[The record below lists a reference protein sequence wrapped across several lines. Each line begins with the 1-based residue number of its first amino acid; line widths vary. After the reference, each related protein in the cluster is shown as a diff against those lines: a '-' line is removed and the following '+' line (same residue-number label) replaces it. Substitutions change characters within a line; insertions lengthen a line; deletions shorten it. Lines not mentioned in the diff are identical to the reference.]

1 MNNNSSLPKK
11 IAKGIGIAI
20 LGVGAVFGF
29 TYVVMA
35 LWNAILPDL
44 IHVGHLGY
52 WQAMGLLLLCKIL
65 FGSFKM
71 NGGGNGR
78 HKHWKNKFENMNPEE
93 KEAFKQR
100 VKERWGNKHC

>member
-11 IAKGIGIAI
+11 IAKGIGFAI
-20 LGVGAVFGF
+20 LGVGAIFGI

-44 IHVGHLGY
+44 IHVGHLGF
-52 WQAMGLLLLCKIL
+52 WQAMGLLVLCKIL
-65 FGSFKM
+65 FGGFKM
-71 NGGGNGR
+71 NGGGSQRGQR
-78 HKHWKNKFENMNPEE
+78 WKEKFGNMSPEE

-100 VKERWGNKHC
+100 VKERWGNKPC

>member
-1 MNNNSSLPKK
+1 MNPNLSLPKK
-11 IAKGIGIAI
+11 IALGIGMAI
-20 LGVGAVFGF
+20 LGVAFVFGI

-52 WQAMGLLLLCKIL
+52 WQAMGLLVLCKIL
-65 FGSFKM
+65 FGGFKM
-71 NGGGNGR
+71 NGGGNMR
-78 HKHWKNKFENMNPEE
+78 NKRWKDKFQNMSPEE

-100 VKERWGNKHC
+100 VKERWGNKPC